1 MAILIDLL
9 DDDTRPKA
17 PRIEGV
23 TEAQRWHGKR
33 LAQIHEIHLHQMAY
47 VRHVMEQIEAGATS
61 AEALGEAIGDLQ
73 MRDNYRAFGNLCG
86 QECQML
92 TFHHTAEDEYIF
104 PALMQGSEGLRK
116 VVERLGAEHNIIHQ
130 LLEEFESRS
139 ASLIGDPSPETF
151 ALVKDVFDTLQKVVA
166 SHFGYEQTELE
177 EALGYMNVPL

>member
-17 PRIEGV
+17 PRIESV

-47 VRHVMEQIEAGATS
+47 VRHVMEQIEAGQTG
-61 AEALGEAIGDLQ
+61 AEALGEAIGEMH
-73 MRDNYRAFGNLCG
+73 MRNNYRAFGNLCG

-116 VVERLGAEHNIIHQ
+116 VVERLGAEHGVIHQ
-130 LLEEFESRS
+130 LLEAFETCAAALIEDPGPDNF
-139 ASLIGDPSPETF
+139 ASVKET
-151 ALVKDVFDTLQKVVA
+151 FDTLEKVVK

>member
-1 MAILIDLL
+1 MTILIDLL

-33 LAQIHEIHLHQMAY
+33 LAQIHEMHLHQMTY
-47 VRHVMEQIEAGATS
+47 VRHVMEHIEAGEEG
-61 AEALGEAIGDLQ
+61 AEALGEAIGGLQ
-73 MRDNYRAFGNLCG
+73 MRNNYRAFGNLCG

-104 PALMQGSEGLRK
+104 PALMEGGEGLRK
-116 VVERLGAEHNIIHQ
+116 VVERLGAEHDVIHQ
-130 LLEEFESRS
+130 LLEEFETRV
-139 ASLIGDPSPETF
+139 AALIADPSPDTF
-151 ALVKDVFDTLQKVVA
+151 ARVKEAFETLEKVVK

-177 EALGYMNVPL
+177 EALGFMNVPL